1 MYLVYNLPTY
11 NSICRCPLAM
21 TDGAAKTLLSCD
33 QSDKEISNAYQRLIS
48 RNPEKFWTSGQW
60 MTEKRGG
67 SDVRNATETEAIPN
81 TEVDNSGKSFFLFG
95 TKWFSS
101 AADSDMALVLA
112 KRETRI
118 DLFYVRT
125 RDPNDNKKLNGIR
138 FDGLKNKLGTRQLPT
153 AELILDGAKATL
165 LSKEGH
171 GISRISDM

>member
-1 MYLVYNLPTY
+1 MFLLP
-11 NSICRCPLAM
+11 I
-21 TDGAAKTLLSCD
+21 
-33 QSDKEISNAYQRLIS
+33 
-48 RNPEKFWTSGQW
+48 
-60 MTEKRGG
+60 
-67 SDVRNATETEAIPN
+67 AIPSEEN
-81 TEVDNSGKSFFLFG
+81 PNKSFKLFG
-95 TKWFSS
+95 NKWFSS

-125 RDPNDNKKLNGIR
+125 RDLNNKKKLNGIR
-138 FDGLKNKLGTRQLPT
+138 FGGLKNKLGTRQLPT